1 MNTQKDKEQVLK
13 TRKGYTMTKMTALY
27 TALSFIPKTETEARE
42 TIENMICQ
50 LSRPHKVSDEAKA
63 KAKAKRKEA
72 TAKARAELIAKVVP
86 VLRKY
91 LATDVTAKE
100 LFELAKDELPA
111 DFTPAKVQN
120 ILLREMAA
128 ELVKTE
134 AKGKANTY
142 RLA

>member
-1 MNTQKDKEQVLK
+1 MKKNI
-13 TRKGYTMTKMTALY
+13 TKSVALSTAL
-27 TALSFIPKTETEARE
+27 TFIPETETEVRE
-42 TIENMICQ
+42 VLTKMVEQ
-50 LSRPHKVSDEAKA
+50 LSKPRTTSDEAKA
-63 KAKAKRKEA
+63 KASAKRKEA

-91 LATDVTAKE
+91 LTADITAKA
-100 LFELAKDELPA
+100 LFETAKDELPA
-111 DFTPAKVQN
+111 DFSAAKVQN